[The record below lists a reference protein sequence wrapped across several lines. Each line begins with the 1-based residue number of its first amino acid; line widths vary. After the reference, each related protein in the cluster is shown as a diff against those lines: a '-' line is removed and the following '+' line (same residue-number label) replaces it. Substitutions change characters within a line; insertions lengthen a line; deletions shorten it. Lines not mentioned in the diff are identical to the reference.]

1 MHTEAL
7 QMLYDEHQVILQ
19 KIHRLRQL
27 LTREDLAD
35 KELAIRQFIAFFR
48 TYGDAFH
55 HQKEEDLLFSFL
67 RLTQPGLL
75 PIVEALEEH
84 HEMFREYLSDIES
97 AVDEADWEQ
106 VKSLFESYL
115 SNLEDHISAEDDELF
130 VSVEMVLSPVE
141 KERLFFAFQDKDE
154 ELGKNLKTQY
164 EQTEIA

>member
-19 KIHRLRQL
+19 KVHRLRQL
-27 LTREDLAD
+27 LQNEDLSTKQVAL
-35 KELAIRQFIAFFR
+35 KQYITFFR

-84 HEMFREYLSDIES
+84 HEMFREYLSDIED
-97 AVDEADWEQ
+97 AVDESDWEK
-106 VKSLFESYL
+106 VRSLFEKYL

-154 ELGKNLKTQY
+154 ELGSHLKLQY
-164 EQTEIA
+164 EQAEIA

>member
-19 KIHRLRQL
+19 KAKKLRQL
-27 LTREDLAD
+27 LQSE
-35 KELAIRQFIAFFR
+35 ELESKQLPIRQYLTFFR

-55 HQKEEDLLFSFL
+55 HQKEEDLLFSYL
-67 RLTQPGLL
+67 RLTQPGLV

-84 HEMFREYLSDIES
+84 HEMFRENLSEIEQ
-97 AVDEADWEQ
+97 AINDGDW
-106 VKSLFESYL
+106 VRVRKNFESYL
-115 SNLEDHISAEDDELF
+115 SDLEDHISAEDDELF
-130 VSVEMVLSPVE
+130 VSAESALSTAE

-164 EQTEIA
+164 EQAEIA